1 MEILI
6 ETLTAVL
13 LFAGL
18 GFRLSHGDRPAPHSS
33 GTRSPV
39 LGMNGMVATSQPLAS
54 AAALRVLQDGGNAVD
69 AAITAAAVLNVVE
82 PPMTGIGGDM
92 FALLYMQDDGKL
104 TALNGSGW
112 AGSKATIDHFKSRDM
127 NVIPGGIASVSV
139 PGAVA
144 GWFKLHSR
152 YGRLPMSRL
161 LGPAI
166 GYAENGFPVSEIIAG
181 QWQATEEKLRGND
194 AAARTYLIEGRAPR
208 HGELFRSPDIAATFH
223 LLADEGRNGFY
234 KGEIAQKIVAT
245 SDELGGFLTLA
256 DFAEF
261 DAQWV
266 EPISTNYRGYDVYE
280 LPPNTQGIIALEML
294 NILENFDLK
303 ALGHNSVDYLHTM
316 VETKKLAFADRDF
329 FIADPDHVDLPTERL
344 ISKEYGR
351 ERRKLIDPDRAQ
363 PEVGPGLPE
372 AGDTVY
378 LTVVDRDRNAV
389 SFINSLFFSFGSGVA
404 VDGTGI
410 MLHNRGGSYSLDP
423 THSNSLAPR
432 KRPFHTLVP
441 AMILKDGRP
450 FFSFGVMGGDMQP
463 QGHIQVIA
471 NIVDFG
477 MDVQHAGEAPR
488 FRHSSE
494 GLALESAFDGDLR
507 FGLARKGHRIIDQY
521 DGAFGG
527 YQGILIDPETGVLM
541 GGSDPRKDGMAMGW

>member
-6 ETLTAVL
+6 ETLSAVL
-13 LFAGL
+13 LVAGL
-18 GFRLSHGDRPAPHSS
+18 GFGLQHGDRPAPNSS

-39 LGMNGMVATSQPLAS
+39 LGLNGMVATSQPLAS
-54 AAALRVLQDGGNAVD
+54 AAALRILQEGGNAVD

-92 FALLYMQDDGKL
+92 FALLFMQEEGKL

-112 AGSKATIDHFKSRDM
+112 AGSKATIDHFKSQDM
-127 NVIPGGIASVSV
+127 NCIPGGMASVSV

-144 GWFKLHSR
+144 GWFKLHTR
-152 YGRLPMSRL
+152 YSKLPMSRL

-181 QWQATEEKLRGND
+181 QWHDTEEKLRENE
-194 AAARTYLIEGRAPR
+194 AAAETYLIDGRAPR
-208 HGELFRSPDIAATFH
+208 HGEVFRSADIARTFH
-223 LLADEGRNGFY
+223 LLVDEGRDAFY
-234 KGEIAQKIVAT
+234 KGEIARKIVAT
-245 SDELGGFLTLA
+245 SDALGGFLTLA

-266 EPISTNYRGYDVYE
+266 EPVSTNYHGYDVYE
-280 LPPNTQGIIALEML
+280 LPPNTQGVIALEML

-303 ALGHNSVDYLHTM
+303 ALGHNSVDYLHTLT
-316 VETKKLAFADRDF
+316 EAKKLAFADRDF
-329 FIADPDHVDLPTERL
+329 FIADPDLVDLPTERL
-344 ISKEYGR
+344 ISKQYGR
-351 ERRKLIDPDRAQ
+351 ERQKLIDPDRAQ
-363 PEVGPGLPE
+363 AEVPPGYPE

-378 LTVVDRDRNAV
+378 LSVVDRDRNAV
-389 SFINSLFFSFGSGVA
+389 SFINSLFFSFGSGVVA
-404 VDGTGI
+404 DGTGI

-423 THSNSLAPR
+423 THRNSLAPR

-441 AMILKDGRP
+441 AMILKDGQP

-463 QGHIQVIA
+463 QGHVQVVA

-477 MDVQHAGEAPR
+477 MDAQHAGEAPR

-494 GLALESAFDGDLR
+494 GLALESAIDGDVR
-507 FGLARKGHRIIDQY
+507 AGLARKGHRIIDQF
-521 DGAFGG
+521 GAYGG
-527 YQGILIDPETGVLM
+527 YQGILIDPENGVLM
-541 GGSDPRKDGMAMGW
+541 GGSDPRKDGQALGW